1 MFPTSSKPGQNRR
14 SGAGSATAVVLLGAG
29 LACAGQ
35 VRADEGT
42 GLEAFNTQDAT
53 DAASS
58 TAPLAV
64 QAESPNPYLA
74 AALSS
79 MAGWTPAPQEPGTQA
94 LIDPPS
100 ADQPLAE
107 RQADPLA
114 DLLASKDAVHKPT
127 PDTTSV
133 APIAPAA
140 ASPRLL
146 VQRDSAA
153 DWKPV
158 AQERLQDLRGG
169 FAAAAQTVPAAM
181 DDAVSSRPVTARA
194 QADAPPVHAARSTM
208 ASWKPVAQERLDD
221 LRGGFDVGAGLQV
234 SFGIERAVIINGA
247 LVVATSLTIPDVSR
261 ITADQATRLAA
272 ALGVAAGA
280 GAAAG
285 AAVNNAMASNP
296 VTAANGSSGTGASS
310 SSTGTSASAA
320 GTPGPSVTSLPASAI
335 AAAGAAVTSNG
346 LLNLI
351 QNGPGN
357 SIAASALA
365 GSPATVIQNSL
376 NNQTIQSLVTIN
388 AGVNT
393 LQAFRSEMAGQALS
407 NALLNSASRR

>member
-1 MFPTSSKPGQNRR
+1 MFQTSSKPGQNRR

-42 GLEAFNTQDAT
+42 GLEAFSTQDAT

-64 QAESPNPYLA
+64 QAESPNRYLA

-100 ADQPLAE
+100 ADQPLAD

-133 APIAPAA
+133 APAA

-146 VQRDSAA
+146 VQRDNAA
-153 DWKPV
+153 DWKAV

-169 FAAAAQTVPAAM
+169 FAAAAQAAPAAM
-181 DDAVSSRPVTARA
+181 DDAVSPRPVAARA

-296 VTAANGSSGTGASS
+296 ITAANGSSGTGASS